1 MLFYV
6 IFTFF
11 CVVSFVQICIWGVWF
26 SKLAFYK
33 LPAPTPFREMLPVS
47 VVIAAHN
54 EYANLSQFLEHIL
67 AQNYP
72 IFEVIIANDRS
83 TDKTSEWIE
92 TWQRKASY
100 LREIRIEQTPQGF
113 QPKKYALTQAI
124 QQAQYP
130 IVLLTD
136 ADCLPASSEWIK
148 HMVQHFDSTTEIVL
162 GFSPYQIKAGWLNK
176 IIQFETLYTAIQY
189 LSFALWGLPYMGVGR
204 NVAYRK
210 YLFDQAKAFEKHK
223 HIVGGDDDLFINQK
237 AHAQNTKICLSP
249 QSFVYSLPK
258 TTWKTWIIQKK
269 RHLSVGKYYKP
280 LHLWLLGI
288 IQSSYLLF
296 WLLFFPILFF
306 ALTTY
311 SAKKPLLLCTILGLF
326 LLRNSIFLLICRKIT
341 RLLHSQLRYLDLI
354 ILDTIFVFVWFYLAI
369 WANISKKTNWA

>member
-1 MLFYV
+1 M
-6 IFTFF
+6 
-11 CVVSFVQICIWGVWF
+11 VSFVQICIWGVWF